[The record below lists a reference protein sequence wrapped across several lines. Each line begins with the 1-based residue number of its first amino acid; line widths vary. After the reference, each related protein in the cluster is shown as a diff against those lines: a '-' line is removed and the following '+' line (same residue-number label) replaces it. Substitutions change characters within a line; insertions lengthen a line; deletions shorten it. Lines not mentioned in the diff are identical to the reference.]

1 MMDWLLDCCGLLSV
15 APPGSHSP
23 LVRTCFLATQ
33 RFFFGYLLEANQ
45 RVRSR
50 GNFRTINVRGPQT
63 TRGIIISK
71 GLLSRSSQ
79 LLAANRK
86 QPFNQ
91 YPS

>member
-1 MMDWLLDCCGLLSV
+1 MDMHLGY
-15 APPGSHSP
+15 APW
-23 LVRTCFLATQ
+23 TCTSAPWMPCAIP
-33 RFFFGYLLEANQ
+33 FFFFLFGIFSNQ

-91 YPS
+91 YP